1 MQESRLFQIIYY
13 LLDHG
18 HATAPELAAYLEVST
33 RTIYRDIDSLSGAG
47 IPIYAETGRNGGIYL
62 MDHFVLDKAV
72 LSKEE
77 KEEMLFTLQ
86 SLSATGGVLKQEVL
100 SKLSALFQVSQPSW
114 FEVDFS
120 RWGNHEQDHVVF
132 DQLKQGILQHQVLQI
147 TYVSTNGTTTT
158 RKIQPYKLQ
167 YKSHAWYVK
176 AYCMKANAVRIFKCS
191 RIVSI
196 TVLNEFFTSC
206 EYEEDIQPAPVMTDI
221 KLNFPITQAYRVYDE
236 FHVSEITKTDA
247 HLHVETR
254 LPLDA
259 WIIVYLLS
267 FGTEVDVIAPEELKQ
282 AYIKEIKKLYEKYKY
297 A

>member
-1 MQESRLFQIIYY
+1 MQESRLFQIVYY

-18 HATAPELAAYLEVST
+18 HATAPQLAKHLEVST

-86 SLSATGGVLKQEVL
+86 SLRATGNVLKQEML
-100 SKLSALFQVSQPSW
+100 TKLSALFQVSQVSW

-120 RWGNHEQDHVVF
+120 RWGNHEEDHAVF
-132 DQLKQGILQHQVLQI
+132 DQLKQGILQQQVLQI
-147 TYVSTNGTTTT
+147 DYVSTYGEITT
-158 RKIQPYKLQ
+158 RRIQPLKLQ

-176 AYCMKANAVRIFKCS
+176 AYCLKANDYRIFKCN

-196 TVLNEFFTSC
+196 AIQNEHFTRG
-206 EYEEDIQPAPVMTDI
+206 EVEEVVASSSSTTKIN
-221 KLNFPITQAYRVYDE
+221 LCFPISQAYRVYDE
-236 FHVSEITKTDA
+236 FSVSEITRSNE
-247 HLHVETR
+247 HLYVETSI
-254 LPLDA
+254 PMDA
-259 WIIVYLLS
+259 WVISYLLS
-267 FGTEVDVIAPEELKQ
+267 FGTEVDVISPQKLKD
-282 AYIKEIKKLYEKYKY
+282 AYLVEVKKLYEKYKSL
-297 A
+297 